1 MRRRAFTLVEILIVL
16 IIFGI
21 VMGAVF
27 SALAMYFSSQW
38 QTEDYAIARAE
49 IEGAFGALSS
59 PFSSIGLGLPNNA
72 AGSGAFAA
80 SFAAVGSQPN
90 ASVMSSMGAW
100 GSAWGGPVTV
110 ASGDVR
116 QPAGRITAP
125 DADGYY
131 CGPELYFA
139 WSVPL
144 GRVISPDV
152 AGSGGADKMKQPT
165 GSYESWINFQQL
177 SMDVGYWSGQRLALR
192 GADGGV
198 LPVSQDQW
206 VTLPSFGL
214 PLYVERLEGG
224 GSRAVVKIAP
234 GAEAAH
240 ILLGSPLRGF
250 EELHAVR
257 ASRLRVVNE
266 ELIQEFYVMP
276 PQLEPDVLQG
286 GGTHRVLARNVAGVW
301 FRFNPRTRILQ
312 MALAVQGINA
322 DRQGA
327 APLRPAGWPDGAPDI
342 GGKDRRILV
351 ENRAWRIRN

>member
-1 MRRRAFTLVEILIVL
+1 MRRLAFTLVEILIAL

-21 VMGAVF
+21 IMSAVF

-80 SFAAVGSQPN
+80 SFAAVGGKPG
-90 ASVMSSMGAW
+90 ASIMSSMGAW

-116 QPAGRITAP
+116 QPSGRITTP
-125 DADGYY
+125 DVDGYY

-139 WSVPL
+139 WAVPL
-144 GRVISPDV
+144 KRVISPDV
-152 AGSGGADKMKQPT
+152 SEGSGTEKMKQPDE
-165 GSYESWINFQQL
+165 SYASWANYQQVSL
-177 SMDVGYWSGQRLALR
+177 DVGYWSGQRLALR

-198 LPVSQDQW
+198 LPVSQNQW
-206 VTLPSFGL
+206 VVLPSFGL
-214 PLYVERLEGG
+214 PLYVEKLEDGG
-224 GSRAVVKIAP
+224 KRAVVKIAP

-240 ILLGSPLRGF
+240 ILLGSSLRCF
-250 EELHAVR
+250 EGIHVVR
-257 ASRLRVVNE
+257 ASRLRVVSE
-266 ELIQEFYVMP
+266 DLIQEFYITS
-276 PQLEPDVLQG
+276 PQLEPNVLEDG
-286 GGTHRVLARNVAGVW
+286 RPYRVLARNVAGVW
-301 FRFNPRTRILQ
+301 FRFNPKMRILQ
-312 MALAVQGINA
+312 MTLAVQGINS

-327 APLRPAGWPDGAPDI
+327 APLRPAGWPDAAPAI